1 MLKSLFTHKIKH
13 GDKAFTLLE
22 VMIAMSVLAL
32 TLVTIFQLQSQ
43 SISMETQSRFLTT
56 ASLLAQSKMAE
67 LENLNNIEDI
77 NKSGNFGEEFP
88 DYNWDMDASDTE
100 EKKLKKITITITNE
114 VMKINNV
121 YRLVLFKSVALSR

>member
-1 MLKSLFTHKIKH
+1 MKSLFTHKIKH
-13 GDKAFTLLE
+13 DDKAFTLLE

>member
-13 GDKAFTLLE
+13 DDKAFTLLE

>member
-1 MLKSLFTHKIKH
+1 LKSLFTHKIKH
-13 GDKAFTLLE
+13 DDKAFTLLE

>member
-1 MLKSLFTHKIKH
+1 
-13 GDKAFTLLE
+13 
-22 VMIAMSVLAL
+22 
-32 TLVTIFQLQSQ
+32 
-43 SISMETQSRFLTT
+43 METQSRFLTT